1 MLYNV
6 NCWVILMP
14 TKDLSQNLKDLQKSF
29 DIIGH
34 RMTKQA
40 DFKHLFLNLG
50 NDPVSCMMYLNN
62 MIRN

>member
-1 MLYNV
+1 
-6 NCWVILMP
+6 MP

-29 DIIGH
+29 DIFGH

-40 DFKHLFLNLG
+40 DFKHSFLNLG